1 MKIILA
7 VSVFVAAL
15 SGCVMTPAAPI
26 TNVQKVYEMPALTQA
41 QIYDA
46 SRQWFAESFK
56 SANAVIQY
64 EDKVSGAIIGKG
76 NMKFPCVGVFQCIA
90 YMTATV
96 DFTIRVDTKDNKMR
110 VTYND
115 LTIKRPA
122 SYNSG
127 IFQSASE
134 NPIYLQSEK
143 DSITAKLDVLTDEM
157 AEKIKSG
164 QNYNSNW

>member
-1 MKIILA
+1 MKNIAI
-7 VSVFVAAL
+7 SAL
-15 SGCVMTPAAPI
+15 FATTLYGCAMTPIAPI
-26 TNVQKVYEMPALTQA
+26 ENVQKVYEMPGLSQG

-64 EDKVSGAIIGKG
+64 EDKTSGSIIGKG
-76 NMKFPCVGVFQCIA
+76 TMKFPCMGVFQCLA

-96 DFTIRVDTKDNKMR
+96 DFTIRVDTKENKMR

-127 IFQSASE
+127 IYSSATE

-143 DSITAKLDVLTDEM
+143 DSVSAKLDLLTDDM
-157 AEKIKSG
+157 ADKIKKG
-164 QNYNSNW
+164 QKYNSNW